1 MPLPSTPLPTTSSR
15 PLPELFRFDHKAVLV
30 TGGAKG
36 IGLGI
41 AKRFAEAGGSVM
53 IADMDEVAG
62 SAAAQA
68 CGGRLVC
75 VDLTRGAG
83 EARRAVHATVEA
95 FGRIDVAVNN
105 AGIFPPRG
113 VLEIDEA
120 LWDMVHTVNL
130 KAAFFIAQEAAR
142 QMLGAAHGGS
152 IVHIASIDAFHPSG
166 NLTHYDA
173 SKGGMVMM
181 TRSMAKE
188 LAPRGVR
195 VNGVAPGGVATP
207 GADAIVGAFASLAG
221 TTAEAMNATYVRK
234 IPGGRMGVPDDV
246 ATAALFLASDAAA
259 YITGQTL
266 VVDGGLLLA

>member
-1 MPLPSTPLPTTSSR
+1 MPLPSTPFPTTSGR
-15 PLPELFRFDHKAVLV
+15 PLSELFRFNQRAVLV

-41 AKRFAEAGGSVM
+41 AKRFAEAGASVM
-53 IADMDEVAG
+53 IADVDDAAG
-62 SAAAQA
+62 IRAAQA
-68 CGGRLVC
+68 CGSKVVC
-75 VDLTRGAG
+75 VDLARDVS

-95 FGRIDVAVNN
+95 FGRIDVVVNN

-130 KAAFFIAQEAAR
+130 KAAFFIAQEAAKH
-142 QMLGAAHGGS
+142 MLGAGRGGS
-152 IVHIASIDAFHPSG
+152 VVHIASIDAFHPSG

-195 VNGVAPGGVATP
+195 VNGVAPGGVTTP
-207 GADAIVGAFASLAG
+207 GTDAIMGAFAALAG
-221 TTAEAMNATYVRK
+221 TTAEAMNASYVQK
-234 IPGGRMGVPDDV
+234 IPGGRMGVPDDI
-246 ATAALFLASDAAA
+246 ATATLFLASDAAS
-259 YITGQTL
+259 YVTGQTII
-266 VVDGGLLLA
+266 VDGGLLLA